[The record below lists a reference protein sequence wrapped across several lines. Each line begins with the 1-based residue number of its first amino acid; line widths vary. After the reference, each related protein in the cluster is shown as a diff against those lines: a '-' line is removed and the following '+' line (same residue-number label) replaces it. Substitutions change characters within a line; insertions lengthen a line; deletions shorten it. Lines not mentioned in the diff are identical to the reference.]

1 MGLLI
6 YERRA
11 PVEEQIKKV
20 MDLIAENRAYV
31 KNEILA
37 LFGQS
42 GNDYDQFLNRV
53 KTDFRFEDVVSVI
66 DPNVS
71 LKMAAIVYSEMTIG
85 GERNTF
91 VGRMYV
97 RFFRGKLMSFNLK
110 SISVNG
116 RLLTEIA
123 DCSS

>member
-6 YERRA
+6 FVKGEQ
-11 PVEEQIKKV
+11 PMEEQTKKV
-20 MDLIAENRAYV
+20 MGLIAVNRAHV

-110 SISVNG
+110 TNSNN
-116 RLLTEIA
+116 A
-123 DCSS
+123 MAHAMA